1 MSVLTLD
8 KRNSYT
14 IQILFKIKKKAL
26 IDTSYLIIF
35 LSCCKTK
42 KLYQSKPFVWVCS
55 LYQSTHTHPVPNGQ
69 CKCKSRV
76 RAVGVVECGGSPR
89 FFWLV
94 LVGILPQV
102 FRYSLFLSTGFD
114 RIFIRHLSTNSDKFR
129 PRQKV
134 QTFDTVRHRL
144 LSTNFDIPHVKFRQ
158 ISTSSV
164 FR

>member
-14 IQILFKIKKKAL
+14 IQILFKIKKKTL

-35 LSCCKTK
+35 CRVVKLKNYINQNLSCGCV
-42 KLYQSKPFVWVCS
+42 PFINQRTLTPFPTGS
-55 LYQSTHTHPVPNGQ
+55 ASA
-69 CKCKSRV
+69 
-76 RAVGVVECGGSPR
+76 RAESEQWESWSVGVAPG
-89 FFWLV
+89 FFGWFF
-94 LVGILPQV
+94 VGILPQV

-134 QTFDTVRHRL
+134 QTFDTVLHRH
-144 LSTNFDIPHVKFRQ
+144 LSTNFDIPHAKFRQ

>member
-1 MSVLTLD
+1 M
-8 KRNSYT
+8 
-14 IQILFKIKKKAL
+14 
-26 IDTSYLIIF
+26 
-35 LSCCKTK
+35 
-42 KLYQSKPFVWVCS
+42 CS
-55 LYQSTHTHPVPNGQ
+55 LYINQRTLTPFPTG
-69 CKCKSRV
+69 K
-76 RAVGVVECGGSPR
+76 AVQVWSLSSGSGGVTGGSPR

-134 QTFDTVRHRL
+134 QTFDTVRHRH
-144 LSTNFDIPHVKFRQ
+144 LSTNFDIPHAKFRQ

-164 FR
+164 FDKFRPIPTNSLFSCLSLLLYS